1 MKLLTKRLK
10 MRLFALV
17 GLLAFGCAKNEKQEK
32 IVEVEVEKHVVKDFD
47 LAKAST
53 VTALQVKTSGTEM
66 FTEEDNKEVNGKV
79 ILYNDDLRAFR
90 VNEMLEVRAIEG
102 NKYRIRNFLPHTFT
116 NVELQM
122 YVEGFKA
129 PVKIAFFEEFPPLYE
144 YVGDLPFSARETFF
158 EDINGQ
164 KFSVE
169 NINNLSPSDLKF
181 SLISNDP
188 MLEKMKA
195 IKLNTL
201 YCFRPYERDNKWGKL
216 TAEDAR
222 NYLPVV
228 MNMAYM
234 FSSDDFEKGIKET
247 PYEFEN
253 KKGVALNREQII
265 RSFIEIPRQ
274 DLGVI
279 IEPGLGG
286 LGGGSTFGVRREYI
300 NNPKSA
306 YYTKSDLGAPWF
318 SSLVMNVWI
327 HEFGHVAGYGHD
339 GNMTYFYDKGKDAK
353 GLVPVG
359 MAVYQKLLLDGEL
372 PFTKYPYEK

>member
-1 MKLLTKRLK
+1 MKIPTKRLK
-10 MRLFALV
+10 VKLFALA
-17 GLLAFGCAKNEKQEK
+17 GLLALACTKTEQEEK
-32 IVEVEVEKHVVKDFD
+32 IVEVEVEKQVVKDFN
-47 LAKAST
+47 LVKVPT
-53 VTALQVKTSGTEM
+53 MTALQIQESGKEM
-66 FTEEDNKEVNGKV
+66 FTDEDNKEVNGKV
-79 ILYNDDLRAFR
+79 VLYDDDLRAFR

-122 YVEGFKA
+122 YIEGFKA

-144 YVGDLPFSARETFF
+144 YVGELPFSAREIFF
-158 EDINGQ
+158 EDVNGQ
-164 KFSVE
+164 KISVE
-169 NINNLSPSDLKF
+169 NINNLSTSDLKF

-188 MLEKMKA
+188 MLEKMKK
-195 IKLNTL
+195 IKLNTF
-201 YCFRPYERDNKWGKL
+201 YCFRPYEKDTKWGRL

-228 MNMAYM
+228 LNMAYM
-234 FSSDDFEKGIKET
+234 LSSEDFEKTIKET

-253 KKGVALNREQII
+253 KKGVPLDREQLIK
-265 RSFIEIPRQ
+265 SFINIPRQ
-274 DLGVI
+274 NLGI
-279 IEPGLGG
+279 IVEPGLGG
-286 LGGGSTFGVRREYI
+286 LGGGTTFGVRREYI

-306 YYTKSDLGAPWF
+306 YYTKSDLNSPWH

-359 MAVYQKLLLDGEL
+359 MAVYQKLLLEGQL
-372 PFTKYPYEK
+372 PFLKYPYEK